1 MTRIRPRYLFLTL
14 IVLLALGFVL
24 RNQLIGKSIEAVEA
38 VRQPLT
44 ETVISSGRII
54 TPDRIDLGA
63 ELVGSVA
70 MVAVEE
76 GDRVSAGQILARLDD
91 SEQRA
96 LLEQAGQGV
105 NEAEA
110 RIEQLAQVGRPVAD
124 QGLIQADANLKLANS
139 EFERTRQLVEAG
151 FYNQSRLDE
160 SRRAL
165 DAARAAREAAQAQA
179 LGSRADGVETRL
191 AVARRAQSRAGL
203 ALAQARLDN
212 TVIRAPAAGIVVRK
226 LVEAGDVVTQGK
238 KLFELAVD
246 GEIQVVLQIDEKNL
260 GRLAL
265 GQSAQVVADAYPG
278 RPFPAEIF
286 HIASAVD
293 AQKGSVEVKLRV
305 TQVPTF
311 IKPDMTVSTEIRV
324 GHQPDAIS
332 LTSSA
337 VRDAAGPQPW
347 LLVVENGRAVRRPV
361 KLGLVG
367 SGVLEVRE
375 GLRPGEPVIP
385 PASPVREGQKVRVV
399 D

>member
-1 MTRIRPRYLFLTL
+1 MIRIRPRYLLLTL
-14 IVLLALGFVL
+14 IALLALGFVL

-96 LLEQAGQGV
+96 LLEQAERGV
-105 NEAEA
+105 DESEA

-165 DAARAAREAAQAQA
+165 DAARAARESAQAQA

-385 PASPVREGQKVRVV
+385 PASPVREGQKVRVG